1 MHHSWLE
8 LRIVSRR
15 VEADDI
21 VAMVLAAPDGCPLP
35 PFSAG
40 SHIDVE
46 VAPGL
51 VRQYSLCSTPAAHDH
66 YEIAVLRDP
75 ASRGGS
81 AAIHA
86 RFQQDGT
93 VRVSEPRNHFPLQP
107 VRGKALLIAG
117 GIGVT
122 PLLCMADRLNAIGA
136 PFALHYCTRSPAR
149 TAFRGRIAASGFAS
163 HVHHHFDDGPEAQ
176 RLDPASLFAGA
187 SADLD
192 IYVCGPAG
200 FIDWISAAAA
210 AAGIAPQQI
219 HREYF
224 SAVAAEPPPG
234 GDAPFRLRIASTG
247 ETIEVA
253 ADETAA
259 AALARHGIELSL
271 SCEQGICGTCIT
283 RVIEGEPD
291 HRDMLMLDGDAEFTP
306 CCSRSH
312 SPVLVIDL

>member
-1 MHHSWLE
+1 MHHSWLD

-15 VEADDI
+15 VEAEDI
-21 VAMVLAAPDGCPLP
+21 VALVLAAPDGAPLP

-40 SHIDVE
+40 SHVDVE

-51 VRQYSLCSTPAAHDH
+51 VRQYSLCSTPAARDR

-81 AAIHA
+81 VAIHE
-86 RFQQDGT
+86 RFLEGGA

-122 PLLCMADRLNAIGA
+122 PLLCMADRLSAIGA

-149 TAFRGRIAASGFAS
+149 TAFRDRIAASEFAPQ
-163 HVHHHFDDGPEAQ
+163 VHFHFDDGPEVQ
-176 RLDPASLFAGA
+176 RLDPASLFTAA
-187 SADLD
+187 VADLD
-192 IYVCGPAG
+192 LYICGPAG
-200 FIDWISAAAA
+200 FIDWISAAAVS
-210 AAGIAPQQI
+210 AGIAPQHI

-224 SAVAAEPPPG
+224 SAVPVEPAA
-234 GDAPFRLRIASTG
+234 GDSPFLLRIASTG
-247 ETIEVA
+247 ESIEVA
-253 ADETAA
+253 ADETAT
-259 AALARHGIELSL
+259 AALARHGIEIPV

-291 HRDMLMLDGDAEFTP
+291 HRDMLMIEGDAEFTP

-312 SPVLVIDL
+312 SPILVIDL

>member
-1 MHHSWLE
+1 MHHNWID

-15 VEADDI
+15 VEAEDI
-21 VAMVLAAPDGCPLP
+21 VALVLAAPDGGPLP
-35 PFSAG
+35 LFSAG

-51 VRQYSLCSTPAAHDH
+51 VRQYSLCSTPAARGQ

-81 AAIHA
+81 VAIHE
-86 RFQQDGT
+86 RFQQGGT
-93 VRVSEPRNHFPLQP
+93 IRISEPRNHFPLQP
-107 VRGKALLIAG
+107 VRGKVLLIAG

-122 PLLCMADRLNAIGA
+122 PLLCMADRLSAIGA

-149 TAFRGRIAASGFAS
+149 TAFHDRIAASEFAPR
-163 HVHHHFDDGPEAQ
+163 VHFHFDDGPEAQ
-176 RLDPASLFAGA
+176 RLDPASLFAGE
-187 SADLD
+187 SANLD
-192 IYVCGPAG
+192 VYICGPAG
-200 FIDWISAAAA
+200 FIDWIVTAAAS
-210 AAGIAPQQI
+210 AGIAPQHI

-224 SAVAAEPPPG
+224 SAAAVGPTPG
-234 GDAPFRLRIASTG
+234 GDSPFVLRIASTG
-247 ETIEVA
+247 ESIEVA

-259 AALARHGIELSL
+259 AALARHGIEIAV

-291 HRDMLMLDGDAEFTP
+291 HRDMLMIEGDAEFTP

-312 SPVLVIDL
+312 SPMLVIDL